1 MAASRSVI
9 YVLTKSIIEIY
20 NNAGVLLDSIAI
32 ENYTSVAVWKETAVL
47 GTKEGDIVLIDPR
60 NWTFID
66 RFTCPLKS

>member
-1 MAASRSVI
+1 M
-9 YVLTKSIIEIY
+9 
-20 NNAGVLLDSIAI
+20 
-32 ENYTSVAVWKETAVL
+32 AVL